1 MSKQRKVIFTITML
15 YTIIILYFL
24 FFAFGRM
31 GAAERTNGY
40 TFIFLPDSFF
50 KLPTISDLLHPTLMD
65 FVGFGNIVAFIPYG
79 ILILLLYRTT
89 FLRFITMFF
98 FSILVME
105 TIQALSFLGSFD
117 INDAIQNTLGAAVGF
132 GAYKLGVRSKNNWRN
147 FLITAIS
154 CMVLLLGVWGLCEI
168 VDKASTKEE
177 GPFVAINELMD
188 SSGNSSTGKS
198 LNSFKIS
205 AQNVKP
211 RYNMYGVAGGNSE
224 TFMYSY
230 KEKIIFSL
238 YYGIPEPTDYSGSI
252 RVSVD
257 GREVLTS
264 SGEVQRSDPD
274 LFPAIFEIPI
284 EAGSELKI
292 TIEGNE
298 KIWDVGYRKMKYLW
312 N

>member
-1 MSKQRKVIFTITML
+1 ML
-15 YTIIILYFL
+15 YTILILYFL
-24 FFAFGRM
+24 FSAFGRM
-31 GAAERTNGY
+31 GAAEQTAGC

-65 FVGFGNIVAFIPYG
+65 FVGFGNIIAFIPFG
-79 ILILLLYRTT
+79 ILILLLYRIT
-89 FLRFITMFF
+89 FLRFITVFF
-98 FSILVME
+98 FSIIVME

-117 INDAIQNTLGAAVGF
+117 VNDAIQNTLGAAVGF
-132 GAYKLGVRSKNNWRN
+132 GAYKLGVRSKNKWRN

-154 CMVLLLGVWGLCEI
+154 CRVLFLGVWGLCGI
-168 VDKASTKEE
+168 VDKAFTKEE

-188 SSGNSSTGKS
+188 SSGNSSTGKN

-205 AQNVKP
+205 AQNVNP
-211 RYNMYGVAGGNSE
+211 RYNMYGVEGGNLE
-224 TFMYSY
+224 TFTYSY

-264 SGEVQRSDPD
+264 SGEDQRRDPE
-274 LFPAIFEIPI
+274 LFPAMFEIPI
-284 EAGSELKI
+284 ETGSELTI

-298 KIWDVGYRKMKYLW
+298 KIWDVGYRKMKHFW